1 MPDLVTQLSAM
12 IVRVTDC
19 DPAGLHADTRFD
31 AVEGWS
37 SLQAL
42 SLMVAIEQDLPVK
55 LDLRPFMAVQT
66 VGELAALVA
75 RDLSRTAGR

>member
-12 IVRVTDC
+12 IARVTDR
-19 DPAGLHADTRFD
+19 DPTSVHADTRFD
-31 AVEGWS
+31 AIDGWS

-55 LDLRPFMAVQT
+55 LDLRPFMSVQT

-75 RDLSRTAGR
+75 RGR